1 MCHTDGMVFEG
12 LLMNSRKEKVTV
24 SVSPELLRAVDSY
37 VSDNDS
43 LSRSAVFEEALQLW
57 ARTFVDKFDANYYK
71 SHAAELN
78 DPNWSRITAEAAG
91 RIWNSSEAES

>member
-1 MCHTDGMVFEG
+1 MCHTNSMVVEE
-12 LLMNSRKEKVTV
+12 LHMNSRKEKVTV

-57 ARTFVDKFDANYYK
+57 TSTFMDKFDANYYK
-71 SHAAELN
+71 NQAHELN
-78 DPNWSRITAEAAG
+78 DPAWSRITTEAAK
-91 RIWNSSEAES
+91 RIWNSQEGE